1 MAEKINL
8 QDIKKVKDKPLSRP
22 AGLTKTIGVR
32 SELSYNIYQKEERRV
47 DDLGLLDYRGMVD
60 NDGTM
65 QMIINA
71 INNLILSASFEI
83 QDDEVF
89 SEEQKGN
96 EKQED
101 SEE

>member
-1 MAEKINL
+1 
-8 QDIKKVKDKPLSRP
+8 
-22 AGLTKTIGVR
+22 
-32 SELSYNIYQKEERRV
+32 
-47 DDLGLLDYRGMVD
+47 MVD